1 MAFGTVDDILM
12 FYHTAIRNVALFTS
26 VSLALLGYS
35 RFYRGKRRLYNI
47 SFIGL
52 SLLFVISAL
61 MIGIS
66 LLVDIHDMIN
76 AQESTSGTDFT
87 FTSKTVSFIAVP
99 YILSSADV
107 IIGIF
112 GLYTLFREAKLAPP

>member
-1 MAFGTVDDILM
+1 METEKDFLM

-35 RFYRGKRRLYNI
+35 RFYRGKSRIYNI

-61 MIGIS
+61 LIGIY
-66 LLVDIHDMIN
+66 LITDIEAMIKTLS
-76 AQESTSGTDFT
+76 STTYID
-87 FTSKTVSFIAVP
+87 KWVPVP
-99 YILSSADV
+99 YILSATDV
-107 IIGIF
+107 LVGIF
-112 GLYTLFREAKLAPP
+112 GLFTLYRESVGAS